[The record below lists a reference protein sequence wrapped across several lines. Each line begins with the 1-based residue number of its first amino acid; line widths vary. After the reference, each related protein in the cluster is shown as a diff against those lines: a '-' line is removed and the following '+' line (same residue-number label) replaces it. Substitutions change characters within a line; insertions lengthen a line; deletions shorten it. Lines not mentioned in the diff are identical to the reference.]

1 MSPGRILLVLA
12 LALAGPL
19 AAQQDHGVIIGTVF
33 DLSRAAVP
41 GAAVLAREMRTNL
54 LTRAETNGNGVYFL
68 GPLKT
73 GVYEISV
80 RADGFKEALRSGVR
94 VHPNDRIGLDFVLEV
109 GSLVEVI
116 EVGGE
121 TPLLNTQSASLEQVV
136 DRRRIEQLPLVDR
149 NYQVLAKLT
158 AGVLPEIGGRDRG
171 PLLRGGTLSSG
182 FTSHGQPA
190 LQNNYLIDGVDN
202 NTTLMG
208 LQDRKAQ
215 VVVPSLEAIEEFKIQ
230 TSNYSAEFGRNAG
243 AVINVSTRRGT
254 NEFHGSVY
262 EFLRHDAFDA
272 RPAFGYT
279 DRDGDGKADPAALRQ
294 SMFGAAVGG
303 PVSRN
308 RTFFFSSMEGWRVHA
323 GQTDRSVVPTALE
336 KQGDFSQTR
345 GLKRLKDPL
354 GGVFPGKRIPASRL
368 DPVMVKLLELYPEP
382 NYADPATRDNY
393 LSQPPWRITRNQY
406 DFRLDH
412 TLTDRD
418 TIFGRYSFY
427 GFRSLREGALPG
439 LARGGMGNDRSLDD
453 NGGRHLTVS
462 ETHVFGLSLINELR
476 FGYKSLRAHKR
487 NASRIPLAEA
497 NARFGIRGVPSYPE
511 TEIYGLT
518 RFLFTGRLGYRGL
531 GGAMFQP
538 NLKGASTIQVLDNL
552 TWLHGNHALKF
563 GADIRYDRSD
573 INGSQWARGEFQFN
587 GRFTG
592 VSLADA
598 LLGWANRVRLSNLV
612 FGEMRFRSYM
622 FYVQDEWKLS
632 RTVSLNL
639 GVRYELTTPWY
650 EKNDRLSM
658 TVIDP
663 ADPEFGRIIRA
674 GELGRGYEG
683 RGLARLDV
691 NNLAPRVGIAW
702 RFRPRMVLRAAGGI
716 FYGGE
721 MALGAS
727 ARTLR
732 NYPFTSSVER
742 RAKKRRPALVLAGGF
757 PSDFLGPE
765 APVVRTVD
773 DLPDD
778 STHRTW
784 DWNFPRP
791 QTHQWNV
798 SLQREITP
806 ETVLTVA
813 YVGSGTQN
821 ISYVYDINAA
831 GIGDPATEK
840 QRRLIP
846 RLSQLNFRSPLAHS
860 TYHGLDVTVERR
872 FASGVGFT
880 VAYTWGHNIGQRPDQ
895 FVAGDNGQ
903 PQDVRCI
910 SCEKGNSS
918 SDVRQRLVASYIVE
932 LPFGEGR
939 RWWNTGGWRGALAGG
954 WVFSGWVSAQTGM
967 YFTPLLPN
975 AAAWLGTGGVGIW
988 RPDLVGEWRLKNPG
1002 PDGWFNVQA
1011 FARPCDRNGCRFG
1024 NLGRNSLQ
1032 EPGMFE
1038 WTAALAKRWTL
1049 GERLRL
1055 DFRCEV
1061 LNVLNHPNY
1070 GTPNRTLGS
1079 PEAGKIR
1086 ATHGQPRQ
1094 IQLGLRLSF

>member
-1 MSPGRILLVLA
+1 MSPGKTVLGLSILLA
-12 LALAGPL
+12 WPL
-19 AAQQDHGVIIGTVF
+19 FAQQDQGVIIGTVF
-33 DLSRAAVP
+33 DLSRGAIP
-41 GAAVLAREMRTNL
+41 GAVVLARETKTNL
-54 LTRAETNGNGVYFL
+54 VARTETNGNGVYFL

-73 GVYEISV
+73 GTYDVSV
-80 RADGFKEALRSGVR
+80 RADGFKEAVRNAIR

-109 GSLVEVI
+109 GSLLEVVEVP
-116 EVGGE
+116 GA
-121 TPLLNTQSASLEQVV
+121 TPLLETQSASLEHVV
-136 DRRRIEQLPLVDR
+136 DRRSIEQLPLVDR
-149 NYQVLAKLT
+149 NYQVLAKLA

-262 EFLRHDAFDA
+262 EFLRNDALDA

-294 SMFGAAVGG
+294 SMFGAALGG
-303 PVSRN
+303 PVIRN
-308 RTFFFSSMEGWRVHA
+308 RMFFFASMEGWRVRS
-323 GQTDRSVVPTALE
+323 GQTDRAVVPTPLE
-336 KQGDFSQTR
+336 KAGDFSETR
-345 GLKRLKDPL
+345 GLRRLKDPL
-354 GGVFPGKRIPASRL
+354 GGQFPGRRIPASRI
-368 DPVMVKLLELYPEP
+368 DPVMLKLLTLYPEP
-382 NYADPATRDNY
+382 NYQDPATRDNY
-393 LSQPPWRITRNQY
+393 LSHPPWRIDRNQF

-412 TLTDRD
+412 TLSERD
-418 TIFGRYSFY
+418 MAFGRYSFY
-427 GFRSLREGALPG
+427 RFHSLRAGPLPG
-439 LARGGMGNDRSLDD
+439 LARGGIGNDRALDD
-453 NGGRHLTVS
+453 NRGQHLTLS
-462 ETHVFGLSLINELR
+462 ETHVFGLSLINEVRL
-476 FGYKSLRAHKR
+476 GYKSLRAYKR
-487 NASRIPLAEA
+487 NSSDVPLAEA
-497 NARFGIRGVPSYPE
+497 NARFGIRGVPP
-511 TEIYGLT
+511 TPGIFGLT
-518 RFLFTGRLGYRGL
+518 RFLFAGRLGYQGL

-538 NLKGASTIQVLDNL
+538 NLKGASTVQILDNF
-552 TWLHGNHALKF
+552 TWLRGNHALKF

-573 INGSQWARGEFQFN
+573 IDGSQWSRGEYQFN

-592 VSLADA
+592 VSLGDA
-598 LLGWANRVRLSNLV
+598 LLGWANRVRLSNRV
-612 FGEMRFRSYM
+612 FGEMRFQSYM
-622 FYVQDEWKLS
+622 FFVQDDWKLS
-632 RTVSLNL
+632 RTLTVNL

-650 EKNDRLSM
+650 EKNDRLNM

-663 ADPEFGRIIRA
+663 SSPDFGRIIRA
-674 GELGRGYEG
+674 GELGGGYEG

-691 NNLAPRVGIAW
+691 NNAAPRVGVAW
-702 RFRPRMVLRAAGGI
+702 RFRPHMVLRAGAGI

-727 ARTLR
+727 TRTLR
-732 NYPFTSSVER
+732 NYPFTSSIER
-742 RAKKRRPALVLAGGF
+742 RASRRVPAQVLRDGF

-765 APVVRTVD
+765 TPLVRTVN

-784 DWNFPRP
+784 DWNYPRP

-798 SLQREITP
+798 SLQREFTSQMA
-806 ETVLTVA
+806 LTVA

-821 ISYVYDINAA
+821 ISYNYDINAA

-846 RLSQLNFRSPLAHS
+846 RLSQLNFRSALAHS
-860 TYHGLDVTVERR
+860 TYHGLDVTLERR

-880 VAYTWGHNIGQRPDQ
+880 VAYTWGHNIGQAPDQ
-895 FVAGDNGQ
+895 FVGGDNAA
-903 PQDVRCI
+903 PQDIRCI

-918 SDVRQRLVASYIVE
+918 SDVRHRLVASYIVD
-932 LPFGEGR
+932 LPFGEGHR
-939 RWWNTGGWRGALAGG
+939 FLNRGGWLEALCGG
-954 WVFSGWVSAQTGM
+954 WVFSGWISAQTGM
-967 YFTPLLPN
+967 YFTPQLPN
-975 AAAWLGTGGVGIW
+975 ASARLGTGGVGIW
-988 RPDLVGEWRLKNPG
+988 RPDLVGDWRLDNPG

-1011 FARPCDRNGCRFG
+1011 FVRPCDKRGCRFG
-1024 NLGRNSLQ
+1024 NLGRNTIQ

-1038 WTAALAKRWTL
+1038 WTAALAKRWRL

-1061 LNVLNHPNY
+1061 LNLLNHPNY

-1094 IQLGLRLSF
+1094 VQLGLRLSF